1 MLKIR
6 TVRSFCRKH
15 LEQYTSS
22 RKDTFYRF
30 KARGYRW
37 RSFLYYIMKE
47 IWKVLKIEE
56 TPGEERC
63 FIIDDSILP
72 KRGRDIENVSF
83 VYDHTVGRSVLGYTV
98 VTLGL
103 FTGTGMYA
111 LDFSYKYGKKR
122 HPKSTEE
129 RVGDARSISG
139 QMSRE
144 ASMYSKLE
152 LALMMLKRAVSH
164 GLPQGM
170 YFLTAGIPGRYS
182 SAPSGGSGRIF
193 MSSAGSRTRRCDM
206 DITARNIA
214 FPTVPEG

>member
-1 MLKIR
+1 
-6 TVRSFCRKH
+6 
-15 LEQYTSS
+15 
-22 RKDTFYRF
+22 
-30 KARGYRW
+30 
-37 RSFLYYIMKE
+37 MKE

-63 FIIDDSILP
+63 FILDDSILP

-98 VTLGL
+98 VALGL
-103 FTGTGMYA
+103 FTGKGMYA

-144 ASMYSKLE
+144 ASMYSKLD
-152 LALMMLKRAVSH
+152 LALMMLERAVSH
-164 GLPQGM
+164 GITAGYVL
-170 YFLTAGIPGRYS
+170 LTAGIPGRGS
-182 SAPSGGSGRIF
+182 SVLSGKSARIF
-193 MSSAGSRTRRCDM
+193 MSSAGSRIRRFDM
-206 DITARNIA
+206 DITAGNIA
-214 FPTVPEG
+214 FLNCTRR